1 MASSARR
8 LRRLVISAA
17 VLATAGLLAMAC
29 GGEEGALNGDASSAG
44 TLEGESAITLEVTL
58 FDNYFQPNQ
67 FTVKTGQ
74 TVIFVITNEGEA
86 IHNMRIAGPDG
97 QGMTEDDAV
106 SEPDMIK
113 GGQSGVLVWT
123 APQPGTYPFRCD
135 VHPDSQG
142 TIIVEQGERLS

>member
-1 MASSARR
+1 MAWSARM

-29 GGEEGALNGDASSAG
+29 AGEEGALKGDASNAA
-44 TLEGESAITLEVTL
+44 TPEGESAITLEVTL
-58 FDNYFQPNQ
+58 LDNYFQPNQ

-74 TVIFVITNEGEA
+74 TVTFVITNEGEA

-106 SEPDMIK
+106 SEPDMIR

-142 TIIVEQGERLS
+142 TIIVEQGVRLS